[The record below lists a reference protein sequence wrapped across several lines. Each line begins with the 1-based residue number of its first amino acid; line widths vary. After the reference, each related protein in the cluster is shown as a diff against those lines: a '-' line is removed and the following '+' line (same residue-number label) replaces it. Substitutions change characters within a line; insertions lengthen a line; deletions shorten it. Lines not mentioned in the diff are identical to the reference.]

1 MTPQSPALKP
11 RPAPAAIDIVR
22 NFNRFYT
29 RQLGLLDRSLLG
41 SEFTLTEARVL
52 YELASRGDITAT
64 EIARDLGM
72 DLGYLSRLL
81 AKFERRRYIRRTRS
95 PADARQSLL
104 QLTTKGR
111 AVFDPLNRAAADQ
124 IAAMIDPMT
133 LDRRRDLLAAMQSV
147 ERLLQPA
154 QERPER
160 PERPEREP
168 YILRPLRIGDI
179 GWITHRQGVLYAQ
192 EYGWDGTYE
201 ALVAEILAGFVKNF
215 DADSEYGWVA
225 ERDREIVGSVFLV
238 RASASLAKLRLLY
251 VEPSGRGLGIGGRL
265 VQECI
270 EFARAKGYATLT
282 LWTNDV
288 LASARRIYQA
298 AGFRLTKE
306 EHHQSFGK
314 ELVGQTWDLAL

>member
-1 MTPQSPALKP
+1 MTPQSPTSKP
-11 RPAPAAIDIVR
+11 RPAAEAIDIVR

-29 RQLGLLDRSLLG
+29 RQLGLLGRSLLG

-52 YELASRGDITAT
+52 YELARRGDITAT
-64 EIARDLGM
+64 EIARDLGI

-81 AKFERRRYIRRTRS
+81 AKFERRRYIERTRS
-95 PADARQSLL
+95 AGDARQSLV
-104 QLTTKGR
+104 QLTKKGR
-111 AVFDPLNRAAADQ
+111 AAFDPLNRAATDQ

-133 LDRRRDLLAAMQSV
+133 PDRRRELLAAMQSV
-147 ERLLQPA
+147 ECLLQPGH
-154 QERPER
+154 
-160 PERPEREP
+160 ERPEREP

-201 ALVAEILAGFVKNF
+201 ALVAEILAGIVKNF

-251 VEPSGRGLGIGGRL
+251 VEPSARGLGIGGRL

-306 EHHQSFGK
+306 EHHHSFGK
-314 ELVGQTWDLAL
+314 DLVGQTWDLAL